1 MVPLINVVFLLLI
14 FFMLTGTLRRAE
26 PFAVEL
32 PGVREGE
39 LRPTREARSLS
50 ISAQGELA
58 LDGRSLTADEL
69 ASALAAD
76 PRDDPLQLRADAHL
90 TARVFVPL
98 LDRLREA
105 GVAQIELV
113 TLDAR

>member
-1 MVPLINVVFLLLI
+1 
-14 FFMLTGTLRRAE
+14 
-26 PFAVEL
+26 VEL

-58 LDGRSLTADEL
+58 LDGRSLTVDEL